1 MADVYSP
8 DGVRPLNVTNTDN
21 RLIAS
26 SVRLAIEPVLANLI
40 TLDQKGFIGGRS
52 MLSNILDVEEALGLA
67 AVARRGA
74 LAVFYDFAAA
84 FPSIEHAL
92 LFAYFRA
99 LEWPPWLMRIIRIL
113 YNDNWCDIALRAV
126 FAKDARF
133 LLFFLR
139 WPQNLYCVGFAA

>member
-26 SVRLAIEPVLANLI
+26 AVRLAIEPVLANLI

-67 AVARRGA
+67 AVARCGA

-92 LFAYFRA
+92 LFAYFSA
-99 LEWPPWLMRIIRIL
+99 LEWPPGS
-113 YNDNWCDIALRAV
+113 
-126 FAKDARF
+126 
-133 LLFFLR
+133 
-139 WPQNLYCVGFAA
+139 CV